1 MESISFQDIQAIA
14 RRESETLNHYF
25 VGVEHL
31 FLALT
36 RLKGSVTVE
45 LLEERGLL
53 GYFWEAIAKDAY
65 PKDEKNN
72 NERGWPEFRI
82 TERAQKILDMAQDMP
97 RRGISPDD
105 RALLLAI
112 LNEGD
117 SVPIRILE
125 ELGADLQNLRDS
137 TLAWTVNTPIQAPL
151 VPIQMDDPTIRLD
164 SNQERLLRL
173 MFRGADRIH
182 VKRALTDGFGG
193 STVLLVQMRQTIL
206 NAPLVVK
213 MDDRQS
219 IQYEKMRYDQFVKG
233 ILPPNTSSIV
243 EEPTF
248 LADVPL
254 GGIKYTF
261 VGSPGADSPVNAK
274 QYAQE
279 VGTRQLERFL
289 KDRVYEPFRHYW
301 WGQGQTVRFQVWA
314 EYEFLLPPAL
324 IVSIVEDDDATATNI
339 RTLYPGGDWSRR
351 GTVRVGEM
359 VILEDFNV
367 QKLKPEKGI
376 VQLTAGAGSE
386 ALARS
391 SRVDV
396 RGLDFAALDLHRGQK
411 APRIIGRVMQT
422 RADLLADQLQ
432 AIEPNFDLIADSL
445 HSPDEELVLPNPLN
459 NINYI
464 LEQWVTG
471 RYSAIHGDLHT
482 GNILVGPAGDAWL
495 IDFEWTRQGHAL
507 FDWAVLETSLL
518 IDLVAPRLDGSWD
531 AAWQVVQAINT
542 LNRTGDL
549 PTNLPTDLIAFLR
562 LVRVVR
568 GLVENLLAMEL
579 WGEYY
584 KALAM
589 TSLRVLSW
597 QTRPLSAR
605 RLTFLTAALYTDAIQ
620 RSESDPASSTR
631 TSQAKTAMNSLDD
644 LKNSD
649 R

>member
-1 MESISFQDIQAIA
+1 MESISFQDILAIA

-36 RLKGSVTVE
+36 RIKGSVTVE
-45 LLEERGLL
+45 LLEDKGLL
-53 GYFWEAIAKDAY
+53 GFFWEAAAKDAY
-65 PKDEKNN
+65 PRGEKNDT
-72 NERGWPEFRI
+72 ERGWPEYRI
-82 TERAQKILDMAQDMP
+82 TERAQKVLDTAQEMP
-97 RRGISPDD
+97 RRGIVPED

-112 LNEGD
+112 LNEAD
-117 SVPIRILE
+117 SVPIRILQ
-125 ELGADLQNLRDS
+125 ELGADLHSLRDN
-137 TLAWTVNTPIQAPL
+137 TLAWTTNTPVQAPL
-151 VPIQMDDPTIRLD
+151 VPIQMDDPNIQLD
-164 SNQERLLRL
+164 ANQERLIRL

-182 VKRALTDGFGG
+182 IKRALTDGFGG

-233 ILPPNTSSIV
+233 ILPPNTSSIM

-248 LADVPL
+248 LPDVQL

-279 VGTRQLERFL
+279 VGTRQLERFI

-324 IVSIVEDDDATATNI
+324 VVAVVEDDDATATNI
-339 RTLYPGGDWSRR
+339 RTLYPGSDWSRR

-367 QKLKPEKGI
+367 QKIKPEKG
-376 VQLTAGAGSE
+376 VLQLTAGAGAE

-396 RGLDFAALDLHRGQK
+396 RGLDFSQLDLHRGQK
-411 APRIIGRVMQT
+411 APRIIARVMQT

-445 HSPDEELVLPNPLN
+445 RSPDEQLILPNPLN

-518 IDLVAPRLDGSWD
+518 IDLIAPRLDGSWD
-531 AAWQVVQAINT
+531 EAWKVVQAINT
-542 LNRTGDL
+542 LNKTGDL
-549 PTNLPTDLIAFLR
+549 PSGLPSELYALMR
-562 LVRVVR
+562 LVRTVR
-568 GLVENLLAMEL
+568 ALVENLLAMEL
-579 WGEYY
+579 WNEYY

-597 QTRPLSAR
+597 HTRPPIAR
-605 RLTFLTAALYTDAIQ
+605 RLSFLMAALYTDAIQ

-631 TSQAKTAMNSLDD
+631 TSQAKTAMNTLDD
-644 LKNSD
+644 LKNGD